1 MRSPAQADLEIGIVG
16 QGFVGRAIYKTFSRH
31 YKVHTY
37 DKKIDDYSTEES
49 VSAVAL
55 NCDICFVCVP
65 TPMNP
70 DGSCNISIV
79 EEVVKEV
86 SEARPDT
93 VIVIKSSVP
102 PKTTQSLIKKYKSL
116 IVFNPEFLLERNAVD
131 DFRNTSRV
139 ILGGPRKATTL
150 LKRFYSKIFPK
161 AHVIKTDS
169 TIAELVK
176 YLTNSFLAVKV
187 SFANEI
193 YSMCRELDADYDKV
207 IEYALWD
214 ERLGASHWG
223 VPGPDGHYG
232 FGGSCFPKD
241 LNAVLS
247 LAKELSVET
256 PTIEGA
262 WSTNLHVRPVKDW
275 ENLKGRAVL

>member
-116 IVFNPEFLLERNAVD
+116 IVF
-131 DFRNTSRV
+131 
-139 ILGGPRKATTL
+139 ILS
-150 LKRFYSKIFPK
+150 FY
-161 AHVIKTDS
+161 
-169 TIAELVK
+169 
-176 YLTNSFLAVKV
+176 
-187 SFANEI
+187 
-193 YSMCRELDADYDKV
+193 
-207 IEYALWD
+207 W
-214 ERLGASHWG
+214 
-223 VPGPDGHYG
+223 
-232 FGGSCFPKD
+232 
-241 LNAVLS
+241 
-247 LAKELSVET
+247 KEMQ
-256 PTIEGA
+256 
-262 WSTNLHVRPVKDW
+262 
-275 ENLKGRAVL
+275 